1 MQYLTTTG
9 GNLQWTSK
17 VENQSENRPLPCVIT
32 VTSSPVDPNIVYL
45 TSSMNVISTPSLG
58 LSAQSVTNP
67 ASLGS
72 TVQIPA
78 TFNPQVA
85 GNTQTTGNSPSVQI
99 PATAP
104 SEVKPSQPEEKK
116 DLANPNTII
125 PPASDF
131 SLKCPSEQEIVN
143 KIQAAY
149 VAQKFSFDFI
159 CEDSEELK
167 VLVATLRKLKYNV
180 TQGPCYQVPWKDTSR
195 RPLNVNVFW

>member
-1 MQYLTTTG
+1 MQCLTTVG

-17 VENQSENRPLPCVIT
+17 VENQSENRPIPCVIT
-32 VTSSPVDPNIVYL
+32 VTPSPVDSNIVYL
-45 TSSMNVISTPSLG
+45 TTGMNVISTPSLG
-58 LSAQSVTNP
+58 QGMQSVTNP

-78 TFNPQVA
+78 TFNPQVT
-85 GNTQTTGNSPSVQI
+85 GNTPSSQERSQI
-99 PATAP
+99 PTTAP
-104 SEVKPSQPEEKK
+104 SEVKPSRPEEKK

-167 VLVATLRKLKYNV
+167 VLTATLRKLKYNV